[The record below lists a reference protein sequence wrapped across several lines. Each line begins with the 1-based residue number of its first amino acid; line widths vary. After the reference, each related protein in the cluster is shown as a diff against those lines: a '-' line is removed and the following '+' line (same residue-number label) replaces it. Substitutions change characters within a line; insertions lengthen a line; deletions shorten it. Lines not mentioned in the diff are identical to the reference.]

1 MMRGRIGVHLT
12 DLAGHRALIVLGA
25 CREAAAVGVQA
36 CDKRRKNVNLIR
48 AAHLSKVS
56 RRYICFFFFSS
67 NPTPTRKTMPKHTHS
82 GETFPECTITPT
94 DPGGGQDLFHQ
105 SPNWLIIDKN
115 RIQHEGG
122 AHQE

>member
-36 CDKRRKNVNLIR
+36 CDRRRKNVNLIR
-48 AAHLSKVS
+48 AAHLGGTFV
-56 RRYICFFFFSS
+56 FSS
-67 NPTPTRKTMPKHTHS
+67 FLPTQTPTRKTMPKHTHS

-94 DPGGGQDLFHQ
+94 DPVGGQDLFHQ